1 MIPNMFL
8 LEFILGR
15 ALFKGFSSDLSVFF
29 LTVFYRKKVEN
40 LLQLEPYL
48 ASFEQVFVQMKQDT
62 TLKT

>member
-15 ALFKGFSSDLSVFF
+15 ALFKGFSSD